1 MPVIRK
7 GDDRARPGR
16 GGRAGGPRAGVPT
29 RVLRSL
35 HASMLRI
42 RRVEERLVALYP
54 EQEMR
59 CPTHFHIGQEAVS
72 AGVCGALRPDDV
84 LFCAHRS
91 HAPYLAKGGDLKGLV
106 AEMYGKATGCCKG
119 KAGSQHLMAPEVGL
133 MGTSAIV
140 GGTLPA
146 AVGAALAFRMR
157 GERRIAAALFGD
169 GGVEEGVFQESL
181 NFAALRQLPVVFVC
195 ENNLYATSSHQSA
208 RQARDN
214 IHRRGEIYGIP
225 GARVAGN
232 DVVAVYRACRE
243 AADRARS
250 GRGPSLV
257 ECRTYR
263 WLEHVGPC
271 DDADLGYR
279 TRREIEEWKRR
290 CPVERFQKALLRRGV
305 LSRARIA
312 VLESELAA
320 EIDEAVRF
328 ARESPYPPPGELSRD
343 IV

>member
-1 MPVIRK
+1 
-7 GDDRARPGR
+7 
-16 GGRAGGPRAGVPT
+16 
-29 RVLRSL
+29 
-35 HASMLRI
+35 MLRI

-72 AGVCGALRPDDV
+72 AGLCACLRREDV
-84 LFCAHRS
+84 FFCAHRS
-91 HAPYLAKGGDLKGLV
+91 HAPYLAKGGDLGGLI
-106 AEMYGKATGCCKG
+106 AEMYGKITGCCRG

-146 AVGAALAFRMR
+146 AVGAALAFSMR
-157 GERRIAAALFGD
+157 REKRIAAALFGD

-181 NFAALRQLPVVFVC
+181 NFAALRGLPVVFVC
-195 ENNLYATSSHQSA
+195 ENNLYATSSHLSA

-214 IHRRGEIYGIP
+214 IYRRGEIYGIP
-225 GARVAGN
+225 GARVDGN
-232 DVVAVYRACRE
+232 DVAAVYRACRR
-243 AADRARS
+243 AASRARA

-271 DDADLGYR
+271 DDAELGYR
-279 TRREIEEWKRR
+279 TRREIEGWKKR
-290 CPVERFQKALLRRGV
+290 CPVKEFERTLLRRGV
-305 LSRARIA
+305 LSAPRIA
-312 VLESELAA
+312 EIEAALAG
-320 EIDEAVRF
+320 EIEEAVRF
-328 ARESPYPPPGELSRD
+328 ARESPYPPPVELTRD